1 MKTHRSIFMQ
11 CVLCLLLF
19 AFFLTLNYRKA
30 NYAAQ
35 AGTFG
40 FSEKANDTLEQL
52 AQNLYTEVCNEQ

>member
-1 MKTHRSIFMQ
+1 MKTSHSIFMQ

-30 NYAAQ
+30 NYSSQ

-40 FSEKANDTLEQL
+40 FSEKTNDTLEQL
-52 AQNLYTEVCNEQ
+52 AQNLYSEACHE